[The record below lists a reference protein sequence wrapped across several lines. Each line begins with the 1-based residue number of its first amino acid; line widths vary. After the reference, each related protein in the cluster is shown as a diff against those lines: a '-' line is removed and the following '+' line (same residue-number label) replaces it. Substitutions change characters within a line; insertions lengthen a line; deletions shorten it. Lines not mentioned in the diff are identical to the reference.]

1 MTINEQPQKS
11 EWWINELGS
20 LGISYAKKYDELD
33 DRERKVELRDLT
45 EKIKETMYQQYEIT
59 YDRQNCNKDK
69 V

>member
-45 EKIKETMYQQYEIT
+45 EKIKETMYQQYEIA

>member
-11 EWWINELGS
+11 EWWINELES

-45 EKIKETMYQQYEIT
+45 EKIKETMYQQYEIA